1 MVATPGTGKRWTM
14 FITEK
19 LQVCFT
25 LSEVCTTVTA
35 KTLGTSDQR
44 QAKVIIMLAFNLI

>member
-19 LQVCFT
+19 LQVCFI

-35 KTLGTSDQR
+35 KTLGTR
-44 QAKVIIMLAFNLI
+44 EQAIVIIIMLAHKLF

>member
-1 MVATPGTGKRWTM
+1 M

-19 LQVCFT
+19 LQVCFR

-35 KTLGTSDQR
+35 KTLDTKE
-44 QAKVIIMLAFNLI
+44 QAIVTIMMAFNLI